1 MSAKDRSERS
11 GRPKGSLEDRVEP
24 KRIRN
29 WKALTAA
36 HRRRGELITMFINPE
51 STFPVALK
59 QSTPKG
65 GRPRQ
70 FSNET
75 IEALYTLKVM
85 LRLPLRAVQGVAQA
99 ASGWAH
105 QRWAVPDYS
114 TLCRRMAKLEVDIG
128 ARPSA
133 AGERHVFIVDSTG
146 LKVFGEGEW
155 KVKVHG
161 TNIHRTWRKVHLLV
175 DRASGQVVAVATT
188 GNKVGDASVLPT
200 LLPDELC
207 GDMVLGDGAYHTKD
221 LHRTIFERGGTL
233 LSPPPKNARR
243 WGRQTLK
250 RDEHAFRFRNKQ
262 LTVLRRRGRRRWK
275 IESGCGQRSFVEC
288 TNHRLK
294 SITGDRLA
302 ARTPAGQVNE
312 VRIRCKVLNQLAVA
326 SCVLSPPPAPP
337 VRRPLSVLALIAAN
351 SLVA

>member
-1 MSAKDRSERS
+1 MSAMDRSERS
-11 GRPKGSLEDRVEP
+11 GRPKGALEARVES

-36 HRRRGELITMFINPE
+36 HRRRGELITMFINPQ
-51 STFPVALK
+51 SSFPLALK

-65 GRPRQ
+65 GRPRRYT
-70 FSNET
+70 NET

-99 ASGWAH
+99 AAGWAH

-114 TLCRRMAKLEVDIG
+114 TLCRRMAKLDVDIG
-128 ARPSA
+128 ARVSIDN
-133 AGERHVFIVDSTG
+133 RHVFIVDSTG

-175 DRASGQVVAVATT
+175 DRETGQIAAVQTT
-188 GNKVGDASVLPT
+188 DNRVGDASVLPA
-200 LLPDELC
+200 LLPQVLN
-207 GDMVLGDGAYHTKD
+207 GDMVLGDGAYHTKN
-221 LHRTIFERGGTL
+221 LHREIFSRGGTL
-233 LSPPPKNARR
+233 LSPPPKNAKR
-243 WGRQTLK
+243 WSRQTLK

-302 ARTPAGQVNE
+302 ARTPMGQINE
-312 VRIRCKVLNQLAVA
+312 VRIRCKVLNRLAVA
-326 SCVLSPPPAPP
+326 SCVLSPPAPP
-337 VRRPLSVLALIAAN
+337 VRRPLSVMALIAAN